1 MQNHI
6 PPSSILSRR
15 SFLRRIGQLTTAT
28 VLIQSAI
35 GAATAGPAIAAPVPQ
50 PTPPDVP
57 PDIAPPQAGSVGPAQ
72 TIEGVSLADKIG
84 QMIMVGF
91 GSPSVAPTSRIVEHI
106 GQRNLGGVALFSPNI
121 ESFEQ
126 VDTLVHQLQA
136 AANVP
141 LLVAIDQEG
150 GYVRRLG
157 NGFGL
162 TLNYTPQDLGT
173 INDLELTRQ
182 FATEM
187 AQLLA
192 ALGINLNLAPVVDLN
207 TNPQNPVIGRI
218 GRSFSADANVVVQHA
233 LTFIQAHHE
242 AGVLCTLK
250 HFPGHG
256 SSAQDSHLGFVD
268 VTHSWTPQEL
278 EPYAQII
285 GAGRCDAVMTA
296 HIFNAALDAEL
307 PATLSKAVLTDILR
321 RQMGYDGIIITD
333 DIQMAAIRSFYS
345 FETAIELAVNAGVDV
360 FASSTYSPSVVENTI
375 DLIQRLVET
384 GKINESRIDASYRRV
399 MAMKARLGGPHQ
411 GGPRIDRDKVQNT
424 APAPNMASP
433 ATPETTQPDASAPAQ
448 NGEAQPEDLI
458 KYLH

>member
-1 MQNHI
+1 MQKQT
-6 PPSSILSRR
+6 PPSSLLSRR
-15 SFLRRIGQLTTAT
+15 SFLRRVGQLTSAT
-28 VLIQSAI
+28 LLYQSV
-35 GAATAGPAIAAPVPQ
+35 AAPAHAAPDPQ

-57 PDIAPPQAGSVGPAQ
+57 PDVAPPISGSFGP
-72 TIEGVSLADKIG
+72 TWPTEGVSLADKVG

-91 GSPSVAPTSRIVEHI
+91 GSPSVAPTSRIIEHI

-126 VDTLVHQLQA
+126 VDTLVQQLQTA
-136 AANVP
+136 AKTP
-141 LLVAIDQEG
+141 LLIAIDQEG

-162 TLNYTPQDLGT
+162 TLNYTPQDLGA

-187 AQLLA
+187 AELLA
-192 ALGINLNLAPVVDLN
+192 ELGINLNLAPVVDLN

-218 GRSFSADANVVVQHA
+218 GRSFSADADVVSQHA
-233 LTFIQAHHE
+233 LAFIEAHHQ

-268 VTHSWTPQEL
+268 VTNSWTPEEL
-278 EPYAQII
+278 RPYAQII
-285 GAGRCDAVMTA
+285 GAGQCDAVMTA
-296 HIFNAALDAEL
+296 HIFNASLDAEL

-321 RQMGYDGIIITD
+321 QQMGYDGIIITD
-333 DIQMAAIRSFYS
+333 DIQMAAIRSFYD
-345 FETAIELAVNAGVDV
+345 FETAVELAVNAGVDV

-375 DLIQRLVET
+375 DIIQRLVES
-384 GKINESRIDASYRRV
+384 GKISESRIDDSYRRV
-399 MAMKARLGGPHQ
+399 MSMKARIGQ
-411 GGPRIDRDKVQNT
+411 GNGQVTAPGAFTAPEQTT
-424 APAPNMASP
+424 APAG
-433 ATPETTQPDASAPAQ
+433 TPEI
-448 NGEAQPEDLI
+448 AQPNGDQSGGDQTQNSPEEPEELI
-458 KYLH
+458 KYLY